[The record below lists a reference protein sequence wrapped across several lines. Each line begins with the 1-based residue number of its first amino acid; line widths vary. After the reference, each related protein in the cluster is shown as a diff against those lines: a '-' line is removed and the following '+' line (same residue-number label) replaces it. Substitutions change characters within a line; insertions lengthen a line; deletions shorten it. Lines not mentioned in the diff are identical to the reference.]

1 MVSGAM
7 ANFKGRGQG
16 IGLSPGAKHGGGE
29 GFRNPIFLLLIKASK
44 WVAAK
49 SLIVRYV
56 EKKTTGNGGENNLQ
70 KINLDSDL

>member
-49 SLIVRYV
+49 SLIVQVCR
-56 EKKTTGNGGENNLQ
+56 KENNWKRWGKQ
-70 KINLDSDL
+70 PPKNQPRQ